1 MKPKQ
6 VKYSGR
12 DNDEEKVGKDDQ
24 ISVKYY
30 SSRLR

>member
-12 DNDEEKVGKDDQ
+12 DNDEEKKKVGKDDQ
-24 ISVKYY
+24 ISAITV
-30 SSRLR
+30 